1 MNVGVIGTGMMG
13 KNHARVYSELKG
25 VKEIYFFDLDKANA
39 AEMIELGAVA
49 CDSIKGL
56 LDNVDA
62 ASICIPTKYHFEV
75 AKEAIEENI
84 HCMIEKPI
92 ALSVKDGEKLVDLA
106 KTRDLVIGVGH
117 IERFNPIIKE
127 IGKIIKNPFFVEIRR
142 HNPASSRIIDSSVVE
157 DLMIHDI
164 DIVFNVFF
172 GMENYTIYSAGNR
185 DVCKALISFNDSV
198 VSLSASR
205 RAAKKIRTIYIEDE
219 DFTIEGDLMTQEI
232 YIYKKPQLYALEKG
246 KYTQENIIER
256 VLINKLEPL
265 KVELQT
271 FIDCI
276 ERNIEF
282 PITPEQALN
291 NLRICEKIKNGL
303 GRTTFV

>member
-1 MNVGVIGTGMMG
+1 MQ
-13 KNHARVYSELKG
+13 
-25 VKEIYFFDLDKANA
+25 
-39 AEMIELGAVA
+39 AEEQQ
-49 CDSIKGL
+49 
-56 LDNVDA
+56 
-62 ASICIPTKYHFEV
+62 
-75 AKEAIEENI
+75 
-84 HCMIEKPI
+84 
-92 ALSVKDGEKLVDLA
+92 
-106 KTRDLVIGVGH
+106 
-117 IERFNPIIKE
+117 
-127 IGKIIKNPFFVEIRR
+127 
-142 HNPASSRIIDSSVVE
+142 
-157 DLMIHDI
+157 
-164 DIVFNVFF
+164 
-172 GMENYTIYSAGNR
+172 
-185 DVCKALISFNDSV
+185 
-198 VSLSASR
+198 
-205 RAAKKIRTIYIEDE
+205 KKIRTIYIEDE